1 MAWAARWKICSH
13 QDRRADAEDRTTHCS
28 SPPLPHIVKLSWL
41 TNALKPF
48 YTPACFWMLE
58 TKLLEWFC
66 SLIINKRTQ
75 SLGLLRSLESMYIG
89 EIREGEREFVCVR
102 VVVGCELWLYWSLA
116 GEALRAECCWRCC
129 WLLIVVLCGFW
140 LLISYHCAFLP
151 NFLQGQTIRHCTVCV
166 CMRNLFYF
174 LPKFFRYYSFAFLFL
189 LILSICK
196 QTR

>member
-1 MAWAARWKICSH
+1 
-13 QDRRADAEDRTTHCS
+13 
-28 SPPLPHIVKLSWL
+28 
-41 TNALKPF
+41 
-48 YTPACFWMLE
+48 MLE
-58 TKLLEWFC
+58 TKLLQWFW

-140 LLISYHCAFLP
+140 LLISYHCALLP
-151 NFLQGQTIRHCTVCV
+151 NFLQGQKIRHWRHCTVCV

-174 LPKFFRYYSFAFLFL
+174 PPKFFRYYSFADYFFYFSWSFQSVSKLGSPLRDLVPNLGWLILQTSTTTVPGTAHFL
-189 LILSICK
+189 LSPSL
-196 QTR
+196 